1 MIDSNY
7 FFFAKQ
13 FLKTQ
18 MITIYTNEKQGQAIA
33 NPFRKA
39 ICFFLFILFGIS
51 FSQEVNL
58 EKNKQNQSL
67 EIDSSNSS
75 LHTLGGAIVIN
86 NPQKLQQQIPVKSK
100 KIKAYKSGNK
110 IQFSK
115 KTLLKKHYATISY
128 QNFSNK
134 NEAYYKSNLVNYYIA
149 YVNSSNNS
157 SKDKSIILTTNLL
170 FLFLFVILF
179 LKRNNYLIFIENTF
193 LGSYHSSRPPPL

>member
-1 MIDSNY
+1 
-7 FFFAKQ
+7 
-13 FLKTQ
+13 

-86 NPQKLQQQIPVKSK
+86 NIPKFQQQIPIKSK
-100 KIKAYKSGNK
+100 KIK
-110 IQFSK
+110 
-115 KTLLKKHYATISY
+115 T
-128 QNFSNK
+128 
-134 NEAYYKSNLVNYYIA
+134 
-149 YVNSSNNS
+149 
-157 SKDKSIILTTNLL
+157 
-170 FLFLFVILF
+170 
-179 LKRNNYLIFIENTF
+179 
-193 LGSYHSSRPPPL
+193 